1 MTGFQNMPWDKSYKF
16 STLACRDKKL
26 HPKSHEQSLSFLR
39 IYGHYVGG
47 VDWIILKILKDSP
60 QNSETFVA
68 RLGTIEASL
77 LCWHLQPLTT

>member
-1 MTGFQNMPWDKSYKF
+1 MTGFQNMPWDKRYKV
-16 STLACRDKKL
+16 SSLACRDKKL
-26 HPKSHEQSLSFLR
+26 HPKSHEQSFLS
-39 IYGHYVGG
+39 G